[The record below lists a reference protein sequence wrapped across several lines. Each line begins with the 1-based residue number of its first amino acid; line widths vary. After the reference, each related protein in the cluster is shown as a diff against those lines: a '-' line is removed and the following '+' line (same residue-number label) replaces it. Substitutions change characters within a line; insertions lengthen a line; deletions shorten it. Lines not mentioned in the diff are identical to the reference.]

1 MDWKEEDYEKQKI
14 KQMSNIIPH
23 NFQVSK
29 KDRNIQKNHNSF
41 VIWFTGLSGSGK
53 STVANALE
61 KTLLEKGFHTYILD
75 GDNVRNG
82 LNNNLTFSPE
92 DRTENIRRI
101 AQVAKLMVD
110 AGLIVLS
117 AFVSPYRRD
126 RENVKNIV
134 GKENFVEVFVNTPI
148 QECEKRDVKG
158 LYAKARA
165 GEIKDFTGVNAP
177 YEAPQNPDVEI
188 DTSKS
193 SIEDSVSIIFKAI
206 ANKLH
211 LKYE

>member
-1 MDWKEEDYEKQKI
+1 
-14 KQMSNIIPH
+14 MSNIIPH

-29 KDRNIQKNHNSF
+29 KDRNIQKNHHSF

>member
-1 MDWKEEDYEKQKI
+1 MLKNEVNEYEQIFSINK
-14 KQMSNIIPH
+14 S
-23 NFQVSK
+23 
-29 KDRNIQKNHNSF
+29 DRNKLNGHKGK
-41 VIWFTGLSGSGK
+41 VLWFTGLSGSGK
-53 STVANALE
+53 STVANFLE
-61 KTLLEKGFHTYILD
+61 QILHKKGIKTYILD